1 VKARLHGGERLLGVL
16 LRMPA
21 EELLEMCAVAG
32 FDFVV
37 VDGEHGPLDLNLL
50 RQHLVLA
57 ELHGMD
63 VLVRVGR
70 DEPATVLRVLDLGAD
85 GVVGPHV
92 DSPEQ
97 ARTLVDAAHYPP
109 LGHRGFASY
118 GRSARF
124 GQVQPTEHLARVR
137 ESTLVI
143 GMIES
148 PSGVAQTDEILNV
161 SGLDGLMVGPSD
173 LRISSGPHDADP
185 TEAAEH
191 VHAAVAASGKI
202 RMDIVLSPEQAARS
216 MQQGAQLVVYNLTH
230 VLMERL
236 TTLRTFGDA
245 ART

>member
-1 VKARLHGGERLLGVL
+1 VKARLQDGERLLGVL

-37 VDGEHGPLDLNLL
+37 IDGEHGPLDLNLL

-57 ELHGMD
+57 ELHSMD

-85 GVVGPHV
+85 GIVGPHI
-92 DSPEQ
+92 DTSEQ
-97 ARTLVDAAHYPP
+97 ARILVDAAHYPP

-124 GQVQPTEHLARVR
+124 GQVQPAEHLAKMRDN
-137 ESTLVI
+137 TLVI

-148 PSGVAQTDEILNV
+148 PSGVMQTDEILAV
-161 SGLDGLMVGPSD
+161 PGLDGLMVGPSD
-173 LRISSGPHDADP
+173 LRISSGPDDP
-185 TEAAEH
+185 DPSKAAEQ

-202 RMDIVLSPEQAARS
+202 RMDIVLSTQQAAAS
-216 MQQGAQLVVYNLTH
+216 IQQGAQLVVYNLTH
-230 VLMERL
+230 VLMRSL
-236 TTLRTFGDA
+236 ITLRTLEGVQG
-245 ART
+245 